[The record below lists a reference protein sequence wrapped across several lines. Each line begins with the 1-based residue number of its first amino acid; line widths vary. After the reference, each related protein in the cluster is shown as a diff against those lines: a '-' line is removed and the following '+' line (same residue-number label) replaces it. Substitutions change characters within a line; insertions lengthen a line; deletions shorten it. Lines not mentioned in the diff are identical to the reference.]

1 MQIQH
6 TIAALNWA
14 CAFIK
19 NQDTMRGIIF
29 CKTILFPAL
38 ILTKLSSE
46 GKIYYSKLTLMSKL
60 FLGIPNESKF
70 RRIFFTTDYW
80 NEVDEHKYTL
90 QAAERKIS
98 AQL

>member
-1 MQIQH
+1 MFK
-6 TIAALNWA
+6 ACFMLN
-14 CAFIK
+14 
-19 NQDTMRGIIF
+19 
-29 CKTILFPAL
+29 
-38 ILTKLSSE
+38 
-46 GKIYYSKLTLMSKL
+46 L

-98 AQL
+98 ALL